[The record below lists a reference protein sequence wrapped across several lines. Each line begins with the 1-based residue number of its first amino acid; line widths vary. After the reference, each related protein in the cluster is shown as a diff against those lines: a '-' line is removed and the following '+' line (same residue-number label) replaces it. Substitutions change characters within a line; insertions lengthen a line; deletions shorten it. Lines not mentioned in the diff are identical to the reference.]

1 MTVRVKVVFEFTA
14 KLRVPLEGDTGI
26 TEPVVLS
33 VMVAVSPL
41 VLAHDRF
48 TDDPGITQ

>member
-1 MTVRVKVVFEFTA
+1 MTVRVKVVFEVTA
-14 KLRVPLEGDTGI
+14 KVRVALEGDTGI
-26 TEPVVLS
+26 TEPVVVS

-41 VLAHDRF
+41 VLAHDRL